1 MKRKVIS
8 IFAVVGFLLVLCT
21 MVSQKAEKEMQTQV
35 VLRQVK
41 GSRFTLRN
49 ATVPLM
55 AVKWPGGEEKLYQ
68 VVNGSGWESGLRV
81 SEIPRYYYS
90 IGMGSVELGPGTD
103 YRFIQSASRTPVPG
117 DGVEVVEES
126 EKGTDQYLI
135 LCPDGMAKPEKIPIS
150 FEIQGQNDTAVLIQT
165 KNAVTPFFEHRV
177 VYSLRNIGASQLR
190 VYSMNDARTFLQ
202 ALPRLAGLLAVLAC
216 GLLLLGCSCVLSSRE
231 ENGQIVLW
239 INGLLAVGML
249 CTVPRLLSGFDLPS
263 SLMPADNILDIGHFT
278 GTFSAI
284 FHALEGMGSDLLIA
298 ARDAAAGGSALVLGT
313 AIGIT
318 AAIIVVEVL
327 LCRRRRIRIRE

>member
-8 IFAVVGFLLVLCT
+8 MFAVVGFLLALCT

-55 AVKWPGGEEKLYQ
+55 AVNWPGAEEKLYQ
-68 VVNGSGWESGLRV
+68 VVDGSGWEPGLRV
-81 SEIPRYYYS
+81 SEVPRHYYS

-117 DGVEVVEES
+117 DGVEEVEES
-126 EKGTDQYLI
+126 GKGTDRYLI
-135 LCPDGMAKPEKIPIS
+135 LCPDGMTRPEKIPIS
-150 FEIQGQNDTAVLIQT
+150 FEIQGRNETAVLVHT

-190 VYSMNDARTFLQ
+190 VYSMNDAGTFLQ
-202 ALPRLAGLLAVLAC
+202 ALPLLAGLLAVLVC
-216 GLLLLGCSCVLSSRE
+216 GMLLLGCSCVLSRRE
-231 ENGQIVLW
+231 ENGQLVLW
-239 INGLLAVGML
+239 INAVLAAGLLCAV
-249 CTVPRLLSGFDLPS
+249 PWLLGGFDLPS
-263 SLMPADNILDIGHFT
+263 SLMPADNILDIGHYT
-278 GTFSAI
+278 RTFSVI
-284 FHALEGMGSDLLIA
+284 FHALEGMGSDLLTA
-298 ARDAAAGGSALVLGT
+298 ARDAAAGGCALVLGS

-318 AAIIVVEVL
+318 AAIITAEAL
-327 LCRRRRIRIRE
+327 LCRRRRIRIGE